1 MKDKA
6 HIAVI
11 GVSGR
16 GSSLLGLLLEMDDV
30 EVLGVSDLYQDRVD
44 KAVAK
49 VQQARGTTPIGTT
62 DYRQL
67 LDLKDLDAIITP
79 SSWTSHAQ
87 MCLDAMDAGKYAATE
102 VGGATSIEQC

>member
-30 EVLGVSDLYQDRVD
+30 EVLGVSDLY
-44 KAVAK
+44 
-49 VQQARGTTPIGTT
+49 
-62 DYRQL
+62 
-67 LDLKDLDAIITP
+67 
-79 SSWTSHAQ
+79 
-87 MCLDAMDAGKYAATE
+87 
-102 VGGATSIEQC
+102 